1 MLEGKTVILGI
12 TGSIAAYKMAYVAS
26 ALAKQRCDVHVIM
39 TKNATEF
46 IAPLTFETLT
56 NNRCITDTFDR
67 NFNYDVHH
75 VSLAKRADLF
85 LIAPA
90 SADVIAKCACGIADD
105 MLTTTLLACTC
116 KKMIAPAMNTNMYRN
131 PIVQTNIDLLKSFDF
146 EVIPP
151 ATGMLA
157 CKDVGEGKMP
167 EPDVL
172 LSYIEREI
180 ACEKDLRGKKIL
192 VTAGPTQE
200 DLDPVRY
207 LTNRSSGKMGYAIA
221 KAAMLRGADVTLVT
235 GPTSAEPPRFV
246 QVVRIRSEKEMF
258 EAVKEHYSNCD
269 FIFKAAA
276 PADYRPQKTEGE
288 KIKKGDG
295 NLVLELERTDDIL
308 KYLGENRRSG
318 QFICGF
324 AAETQNLEE
333 NAKRKLYSKK
343 VDMIVANN
351 VKTEGA
357 GFQADT
363 NEVTLITKDFCRP
376 MPQMRKEELAH
387 QIIDTALRQMEFLE

>member
-1 MLEGKTVILGI
+1 MEGKTVILGI

-46 IAPLTFETLT
+46 IAPLTFESLT

-67 NFNYDVHH
+67 NFSYDVHH

-90 SADVIAKCACGIADD
+90 SADIIAKCACGIADD

-116 KKMIAPAMNTNMYRN
+116 KKMVAPAMNTNMYRN
-131 PIVQTNIDLLKSFDF
+131 PIVQTNLDLLRSFDF

-167 EPDVL
+167 EPEVL

-180 ACEKDLRGKKIL
+180 CCEKDLRGKKIL

-200 DLDPVRY
+200 ALDPVRY
-207 LTNRSSGKMGYAIA
+207 LTNHSSGKMGYAIA
-221 KAAMLRGADVTLVT
+221 KAAMLRGAAVTLVT
-235 GPTSAEPPRFV
+235 GPTSIEPPRFV
-246 QVVRIRSEKEMF
+246 NTVRIKSEKEMF
-258 EAVKEHYSNCD
+258 EAVKEHYANCD
-269 FIFKAAA
+269 LIFKAAA
-276 PADYRPQKTEGE
+276 PADYRPTKTESE

-295 NLVLELERTDDIL
+295 NLTLELERTDDIL
-308 KYLGENRRSG
+308 KYLGANRVNG

-333 NAKRKLYSKK
+333 NAKRKLYSKN

-351 VKTEGA
+351 VKAENAVFGS
-357 GFQADT
+357 DN
-363 NEVTLITKDFCRP
+363 NEVTLITRDFSRP

-387 QIIDTALRQMEFLE
+387 QIIDTALRQMG

>member
-1 MLEGKTVILGI
+1 MMEGKTVILGI

-46 IAPLTFETLT
+46 IAPLTFESLT

-67 NFNYDVHH
+67 NFSYDVHH

-90 SADVIAKCACGIADD
+90 SADIIAKCACGIADD

-116 KKMIAPAMNTNMYRN
+116 KKMVAPAMNTNMYRN
-131 PIVQTNIDLLKSFDF
+131 PIVQTNLDMLRSFDF

-167 EPDVL
+167 EPEVL

-180 ACEKDLRGKKIL
+180 CCEKDLRGKKIL

-200 DLDPVRY
+200 ALDPVRY
-207 LTNRSSGKMGYAIA
+207 LTNHSSGKMGYAIA
-221 KAAMLRGADVTLVT
+221 KAAMLRGAAVTLVT
-235 GPTSAEPPRFV
+235 GPTSIEPPRFV
-246 QVVRIRSEKEMF
+246 NTVRIKSEKEMF
-258 EAVKEHYSNCD
+258 EAVKEHYANCD
-269 FIFKAAA
+269 LIFKAAA
-276 PADYRPQKTEGE
+276 PADYRPIKTESE

-295 NLVLELERTDDIL
+295 NLTLELERTDDIL
-308 KYLGENRRSG
+308 KYLGANRVNG

-333 NAKRKLYSKK
+333 NAKRKLYSKN

-351 VKTEGA
+351 VKAENAVFGS
-357 GFQADT
+357 DN
-363 NEVTLITKDFCRP
+363 NEVTLITRDFSRP

-387 QIIDTALRQMEFLE
+387 QIIDTALRQMG

>member
-1 MLEGKTVILGI
+1 MMEGKTVILGI

-46 IAPLTFETLT
+46 IAPLTFESLT

-67 NFNYDVHH
+67 NFSYDVHH

-90 SADVIAKCACGIADD
+90 SADIIAKCACGIADD

-116 KKMIAPAMNTNMYRN
+116 KKMVAPAMNTTMDRN
-131 PIVQTNIDLLKSFDF
+131 PIVQTNLDLLRSFDF

-167 EPDVL
+167 EPEVL

-180 ACEKDLRGKKIL
+180 CCEKDLRGKKIL

-200 DLDPVRY
+200 ALDPVRY
-207 LTNRSSGKMGYAIA
+207 LTNHSSGKMGYAIA
-221 KAAMLRGADVTLVT
+221 KAAMLRGAAVTLVT
-235 GPTSAEPPRFV
+235 GPTSIEPPRFV
-246 QVVRIRSEKEMF
+246 NTVRIKSEKEMF
-258 EAVKEHYSNCD
+258 EAVKEHYANCD
-269 FIFKAAA
+269 LIFKAAA
-276 PADYRPQKTEGE
+276 PADYRPTKTESE

-295 NLVLELERTDDIL
+295 NLTLELERTDDIL
-308 KYLGENRRSG
+308 KYLGANRVNG

-333 NAKRKLYSKK
+333 NAKRKLYSKN

-351 VKTEGA
+351 VKAENAVFGS
-357 GFQADT
+357 DN
-363 NEVTLITKDFCRP
+363 NEVTLITRDFSRP

-387 QIIDTALRQMEFLE
+387 QIIDTALRQMG

>member
-1 MLEGKTVILGI
+1 MEGKTVILGV

-67 NFNYDVHH
+67 NFSYDVHH

-90 SADVIAKCACGIADD
+90 SADIIAKCACGIADD

-116 KKMIAPAMNTNMYRN
+116 KKMIAPAMNTNMFRN
-131 PIVQTNIDLLKSFDF
+131 PIVQTNLDLLKSFEF

-167 EPDVL
+167 EPEVL

-180 ACEKDLRGKKIL
+180 SCEKDLRGKNVL

-200 DLDPVRY
+200 ALDPVRF
-207 LTNRSSGKMGYAIA
+207 LTNHSSGKMGYAIA
-221 KAAMLRGADVTLVT
+221 KAAMLRGANVTLVT
-235 GPTSAEPPRFV
+235 GPTNIEPPRFI

-269 FIFKAAA
+269 LIFKAAA
-276 PADYRPQKTEGE
+276 PADYRPLKRESE

-295 NLVLELERTDDIL
+295 NLILELERTDDIL
-308 KYLGENRRSG
+308 KYLGENRANG

-333 NAKRKLYSKK
+333 NAKRKLYSKN

-351 VKTEGA
+351 VKAEGA
-357 GFQADT
+357 VFGSDN
-363 NEVTLITKDFCRP
+363 NEVTIITRDFSRP

-387 QIIDTALRQMEFLE
+387 QIIDTALRQMG

>member
-1 MLEGKTVILGI
+1 MMEGKTVILGI

-46 IAPLTFETLT
+46 IAPLTFESLT

-67 NFNYDVHH
+67 NFSYDVHH

-90 SADVIAKCACGIADD
+90 SADIIAKCACGIADD

-116 KKMIAPAMNTNMYRN
+116 KKMVAPAMNTNMYRN
-131 PIVQTNIDLLKSFDF
+131 PIVQTNLDLLRSFDF

-167 EPDVL
+167 EPEVL

-180 ACEKDLRGKKIL
+180 CCEKDLRGKKIL

-200 DLDPVRY
+200 ALDPVRY
-207 LTNRSSGKMGYAIA
+207 LTNHSSGKMGYAIA
-221 KAAMLRGADVTLVT
+221 KAAMLRGAAVTLVT
-235 GPTSAEPPRFV
+235 GPTSIEPPRFV
-246 QVVRIRSEKEMF
+246 NTVRIKSEKEMF
-258 EAVKEHYSNCD
+258 EAVKEHYANCD
-269 FIFKAAA
+269 LIFKAAA
-276 PADYRPQKTEGE
+276 PADYRPTKTESE

-295 NLVLELERTDDIL
+295 NLTLELERTDDIL
-308 KYLGENRRSG
+308 KYLGANRVNG

-333 NAKRKLYSKK
+333 NAKRKLYSKN

-351 VKTEGA
+351 VKAENAVFGS
-357 GFQADT
+357 DN
-363 NEVTLITKDFCRP
+363 NEVTLITRDFSRP

-387 QIIDTALRQMEFLE
+387 QIIDTALRQMG

>member
-1 MLEGKTVILGI
+1 MMEGKTVILGI

-46 IAPLTFETLT
+46 IAPLTFESLT

-67 NFNYDVHH
+67 NFSYDVHH

-90 SADVIAKCACGIADD
+90 SADIIAKCACGIADD

-116 KKMIAPAMNTNMYRN
+116 KKMVAPAMNTNMYRN
-131 PIVQTNIDLLKSFDF
+131 PIVQTNLDLLRSFDF

-167 EPDVL
+167 EPEVL

-180 ACEKDLRGKKIL
+180 CCEKDLRGKKIL

-200 DLDPVRY
+200 ALDPVRY
-207 LTNRSSGKMGYAIA
+207 LTNHSSGKMGYAIA
-221 KAAMLRGADVTLVT
+221 KAAMLRGAAVTLVT
-235 GPTSAEPPRFV
+235 GPTSIKPPRFV
-246 QVVRIRSEKEMF
+246 NTVRIKSEKEMF
-258 EAVKEHYSNCD
+258 EAVKEHYANCD
-269 FIFKAAA
+269 LIFKAAA
-276 PADYRPQKTEGE
+276 PADYRPIKTESE

-295 NLVLELERTDDIL
+295 NLTLELERTDDIL
-308 KYLGENRRSG
+308 NYLGVNRVNG

-333 NAKRKLYSKK
+333 NAKRKLYSKN

-351 VKTEGA
+351 VKAENAVFGS
-357 GFQADT
+357 DN
-363 NEVTLITKDFCRP
+363 NEVTLITRDFSRP

-387 QIIDTALRQMEFLE
+387 QIIDTALRQMG